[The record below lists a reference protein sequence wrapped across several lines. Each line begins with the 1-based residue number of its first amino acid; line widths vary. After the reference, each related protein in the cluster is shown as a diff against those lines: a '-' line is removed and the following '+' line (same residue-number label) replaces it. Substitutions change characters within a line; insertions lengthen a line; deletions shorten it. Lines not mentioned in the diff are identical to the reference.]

1 MSRGGV
7 MIEKVNLKHLLC
19 IGIACMAINFLFVGC
34 GKSKPIDK
42 LQADTDRSLGTIKAE
57 SSSVGVE
64 IDRSQTASANA
75 IEAIKR
81 TELEVRGSREAV
93 GNLNAG
99 IAKLQAII
107 GECEELARK
116 NKVIFDRIDRA
127 N

>member
-1 MSRGGV
+1 M
-7 MIEKVNLKHLLC
+7 
-19 IGIACMAINFLFVGC
+19 F
-34 GKSKPIDK
+34 SKPSTNIDK
-42 LQADTDRSLGTIKAE
+42 LQSNTDRNLGRIKAE

-99 IAKLQAII
+99 IAKLQAIL

-116 NKVIFDRIDRA
+116 NSHIIDRIDGA
-127 N
+127 NQ